1 MRRGRSGPAALVVLV
16 LLLTA
21 GCVYYPGAADIGG
34 VRLMPEKG
42 RLLRSATANQ
52 ATLYFD
58 LASTGKYGDVLTGAE
73 SPVAR
78 RATLVDSGGS
88 TISSLDIPGETVVRF
103 NARGPRVVLSDLTR
117 PVTTGE
123 VVIVTLRFE
132 KSGAIGVISVV
143 E

>member
-1 MRRGRSGPAALVVLV
+1 MRDGRSGPAALVVLL

-21 GCVYYPGAADIGG
+21 GCVYYPGAADVGG
-34 VRLMPEKG
+34 VRLVPEKG
-42 RLLRSATANQ
+42 RLLRSATANE

-58 LASTGKYGDVLTGAE
+58 LASMGKYGDVLTGVE
-73 SPVAR
+73 SPLAR
-78 RATLVDSGGS
+78 RASLVAPDGS
-88 TISSLDIPGETVVRF
+88 NLSSLEIPGETVVRF
-103 NARGPRVVLSDLTR
+103 HAAGPRVVLSELTR
-117 PVTTGE
+117 PVVPGE